1 MNMAWK
7 ISWYSSFVNEI
18 TRVIAGQYHAHARD
32 PVLGVVGVAPAPA
45 AGIGTG
51 TGAGQ
56 GPAAGAGQEE
66 GRDQR
71 AARGQG
77 RHEAAQGLVPH
88 HVLAAGT

>member
-1 MNMAWK
+1 MHEKSHNTV
-7 ISWYSSFVNEI
+7 SFGNEI
-18 TRVIAGQYHAHARD
+18 THVIAGQYRVHARD
-32 PVLGVVGVAPAPA
+32 PDLGVVGVVPAPA
-45 AGIGTG
+45 AGIG

-77 RHEAAQGLVPH
+77 HEAALGLVLH

>member
-1 MNMAWK
+1 MHGK
-7 ISWYSSFVNEI
+7 SHDTVSFVNEI
-18 TRVIAGQYHAHARD
+18 THVIAGQYRVHARD
-32 PVLGVVGVAPAPA
+32 PDLGVVGVVPAPA
-45 AGIGTG
+45 AGTGIG

-77 RHEAAQGLVPH
+77 HEAALGLVLH